1 MARVT
6 VEDCIREVP
15 NRFELV
21 IVAAQRTRQIF
32 AGSAITIARGNDK
45 YPVVALRE
53 IAERAVDIDSLRES
67 LVKSYR
73 RHIELDE
80 SEQEMANMLTQEQG
94 TDRSNFEIGAN
105 SFEEILSEEELA
117 KSFKEDM
124 GGADLFE
131 ESVDEAEGDE
141 LEGEDDYDEIDLEDE
156 DGSLAEL
163 EEDMEDDVNR

>member
-6 VEDCIREVP
+6 IEDCIQEVP

-21 IVAAQRTRQIF
+21 IVAAHRTRQIF
-32 AGSAITIARGNDK
+32 AGAPITIKRGNDK

-53 IAERAVDIDSLRES
+53 IAEKAVDVDQLREG

-73 RHIELDE
+73 RHLELDE

-94 TDRSNFEIGAN
+94 FDRGSMEIGG
-105 SFEEILSEEELA
+105 FEEILTEEELA

-131 ESVDEAEGDE
+131 ESTGLEEIDEDEMLDEAEH
-141 LEGEDDYDEIDLEDE
+141 
-156 DGSLAEL
+156 L
-163 EEDMEDDVNR
+163 EEDGMLGDDEAAEEDDEE

>member
-6 VEDCIREVP
+6 IEDCIKEIP

-32 AGSAITIARGNDK
+32 AGAPITIKRGNDK

-53 IAERAVDIDSLRES
+53 IAEGAVDIDHLREA

-94 TDRSNFEIGAN
+94 FDRGSLEIGGTV
-105 SFEEILSEEELA
+105 FEEILTEEELA

-124 GGADLFE
+124 NGVDLFE
-131 ESVDEAEGDE
+131 ESTGLEEIDEDDMLDEAE
-141 LEGEDDYDEIDLEDE
+141 
-156 DGSLAEL
+156 EL
-163 EEDMEDDVNR
+163 EEDGMLGEDETLDEALDEDEKA

>member
-6 VEDCIREVP
+6 IEDCIKEIP

-32 AGSAITIARGNDK
+32 AGAAITITRDNDK

-53 IAERAVDIDSLRES
+53 IAEKAVDIDLLRED

-94 TDRSNFEIGAN
+94 FDRNSFEIGGN
-105 SFEEILSEEELA
+105 SFEEIITEEELA
-117 KSFKEDM
+117 QSFKEDL
-124 GGADLFE
+124 GGKDLYE
-131 ESVDEAEGDE
+131 ESLKDES
-141 LEGEDDYDEIDLEDE
+141 DD
-156 DGSLAEL
+156 EL
-163 EEDMEDDVNR
+163 EEDLEEELDPAEDLSEDDLLDDLLEEEDKKA

>member
-6 VEDCIREVP
+6 IEDCIKEVP

-32 AGSAITIARGNDK
+32 SGSPVTISRGNDK

-53 IAERAVDIDSLRES
+53 IAEKTVNVDALRDD

-94 TDRSNFEIGAN
+94 FDRGSFEIGAN
-105 SFEEILSEEELA
+105 SFEEIISEEELA
-117 KSFKEDM
+117 KSFKEDLD
-124 GGADLFE
+124 GEDLFE
-131 ESVDEAEGDE
+131 EKAD
-141 LEGEDDYDEIDLEDE
+141 EDDLDE
-156 DGSLAEL
+156 DDLDSEFDVS
-163 EEDMEDDVNR
+163 EEDDEE